1 MAAALGAVAA
11 LACDTETATR
21 RPPLRHPSHLAT
33 TGGPHPIHMPSTDP
47 MTEPGPLIAIGGN
60 EARSGDMPVLR
71 ETLRALPGDLGRP
84 PCVAV
89 LTAASQV
96 PRELWATYR
105 DAFETLGAG
114 PEWLDIRSR
123 DQGVAEQ
130 ALDLLARADLLFM
143 TGGDQQR
150 LARIID
156 GTAVHRLIARRHR
169 DGHLGVA
176 GSSAGASVL
185 GALMPGGDGDDD
197 DRASPYLSDAAL
209 ARGLGLLHGAVI
221 DQHFSQRRRLSRL
234 LNLIGRQGGLVGLG
248 VDEDTAAVIRPG
260 RSLAV
265 VGRGSVT
272 LVDCRFAQRSS
283 ADAAVTS
290 LRQLA
295 LHRVA
300 AGATLQANPTA
311 GPHADCDGIAVF
323 LP

>member
-1 MAAALGAVAA
+1 
-11 LACDTETATR
+11 
-21 RPPLRHPSHLAT
+21 
-33 TGGPHPIHMPSTDP
+33 

-71 ETLRALPGDLGRP
+71 ETLQALHGDRSGP

-96 PRELWATYR
+96 PAELWPTYR
-105 DAFETLGAG
+105 DAFGTLGAR

-123 DQGVAEQ
+123 DQGDAEQ

-156 GTAVHRLIARRHR
+156 GTATHRLIARRHR

-176 GSSAGASVL
+176 GTSAGASVL
-185 GALMPGGDGDDD
+185 GALMPGGDD
-197 DRASPYLSDAAL
+197 DRASPDLSDAAL

-234 LNLIGRQGGLVGLG
+234 LDLIASQGGLVGLG

-300 AGATLQANPTA
+300 AGATLQANPTG